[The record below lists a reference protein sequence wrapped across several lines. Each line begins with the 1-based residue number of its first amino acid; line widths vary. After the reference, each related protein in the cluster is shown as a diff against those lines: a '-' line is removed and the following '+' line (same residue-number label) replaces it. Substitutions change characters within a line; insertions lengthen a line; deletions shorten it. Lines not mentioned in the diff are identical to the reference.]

1 MKRLLLLVLL
11 CLWVPVVSA
20 QDSEPMIR
28 IYGTLENPVN
38 ISYSKFMELPLV
50 SVNASCI
57 CVGSPPENPG
67 LNSFVVYTYN
77 WTGVRL
83 IDILDLVEPTE
94 DAVDMKFGDFTLYSS
109 SIPIEEIN
117 SENMIL
123 AVYADGETL
132 NRDQGYPFRVVLPC
146 YWGYKWVKYVS
157 YIEVTNYD
165 HKGYWESHGYPDD
178 GRIPD
183 CVPIAENPEV
193 FTNKAMTLIVLGG
206 LLIVYSIYLAPKM

>member
-1 MKRLLLLVLL
+1 
-11 CLWVPVVSA
+11 
-20 QDSEPMIR
+20 MIR
-28 IYGTLENPVN
+28 IYGALENPVN
-38 ISYSKFMELPLV
+38 ISYSEFMELPLV

-83 IDILDLVEPTE
+83 VDILDLVEPTE

-157 YIEVTNYD
+157 YIEITDYD
-165 HKGYWESHGYPDD
+165 HMGYWESHGYPDD

-193 FTNKAMTLIVLGG
+193 FTNEAMILLALGAFLIAS
-206 LLIVYSIYLAPKM
+206 SIYFASKK